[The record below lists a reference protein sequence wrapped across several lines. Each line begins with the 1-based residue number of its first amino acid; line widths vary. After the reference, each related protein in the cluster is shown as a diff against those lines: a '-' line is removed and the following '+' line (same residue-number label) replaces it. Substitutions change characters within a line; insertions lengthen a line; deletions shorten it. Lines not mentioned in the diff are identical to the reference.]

1 MESEDDML
9 FVPGGF
15 AMKRSCQL
23 EGSGGGKRS
32 RSSHT
37 HDDNCFH
44 PNVTRNAT
52 YRDRSSCAA
61 AQILNAIP
69 ESLRRF
75 TDNGTLLK
83 PILQAKVTVAQVL
96 TPRKMAT
103 GELQGLRSAMA
114 SILNVPASF
123 VDFGALKR
131 GDKSDEVMNA
141 DLVHGADTKRALRS
155 DKYERQVP
163 YNYFHHKGNGPD
175 FCSLVEPNK
184 SMRTQWK
191 GKKFVLGGE
200 RRGTCAALAEDYR
213 LSETAHQ

>member
-1 MESEDDML
+1 
-9 FVPGGF
+9 
-15 AMKRSCQL
+15 
-23 EGSGGGKRS
+23 
-32 RSSHT
+32 
-37 HDDNCFH
+37 
-44 PNVTRNAT
+44 
-52 YRDRSSCAA
+52 
-61 AQILNAIP
+61 
-69 ESLRRF
+69 
-75 TDNGTLLK
+75 
-83 PILQAKVTVAQVL
+83 VAQVL

-200 RRGTCAALAEDYR
+200 VLHLDCQQSSRRGTCGALAKDYR
-213 LSETAHQ
+213 LSETAHG